1 MRTAQEAMMQTRS
14 PIFDDLADIMT
25 SAAGAAAGA
34 GEEIK
39 SIFRAQADRFI
50 ADMDLVSREEFETLK
65 AMTQKL
71 HDDNQALRAEIDALK
86 KAGKKTAAPKTRA
99 RKTKT

>member
-1 MRTAQEAMMQTRS
+1 MQTRS

-34 GEEIK
+34 GEELK

-50 ADMDLVSREEFETLK
+50 ADMDLVSREEFEALK

-71 HDDNQALRAEIDALK
+71 HEDNLALHSKIDALK
-86 KAGKKTAAPKTRA
+86 KAGKKPAATKTKA
-99 RKTKT
+99 RKKTS